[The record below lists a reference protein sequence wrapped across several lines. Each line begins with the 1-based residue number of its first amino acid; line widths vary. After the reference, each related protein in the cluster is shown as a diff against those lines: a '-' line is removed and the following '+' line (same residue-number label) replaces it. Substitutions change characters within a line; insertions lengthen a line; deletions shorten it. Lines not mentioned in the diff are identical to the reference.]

1 MDEKYLPAEANAPLR
16 CDADRFSF
24 LIEAEPEFLESMDLE
39 AASSKGAEEDRPK
52 YRPAYLGNKS
62 RFLDWILKATPDVE
76 SVVDA
81 FSGSCAVAY
90 MYKSH
95 GMEVSAIDKL
105 EYSYHIARAI
115 LENDK
120 VILSDADIDTLISKN
135 SKAKDLVRSHF
146 ADQFFRPGVHGVIDE
161 IRANIDDHLDGGFK
175 RDIALFALGKT
186 CITAVGTG
194 NFLMSLEPTL
204 RKYTPTEFKD
214 MFVGN
219 CKKINGLVFEGDCK
233 CKAYH
238 GDTPKILPKLTAQMV
253 YFDPPNF
260 TKGFAHSYDADYH
273 FIEGLMTGWADGR
286 FGTDAPKHHA
296 PTEQEKAS
304 IASLFSDCFSAAAKF
319 PHWLLSYPKDAVPE
333 VSELKQLL
341 AVAGRDITVQSK
353 EYKHNVVFNGG
364 GARTY
369 MMTKLLF
376 SCKVSDGKALADRKP
391 EALTNPKPA
400 CSLHPNGTPV
410 VGGSMPPDETGTLIA
425 RAELDA
431 AAVWEE
437 TDNEIRFRVQDPDDF
452 LPESFRTKQLEGIE
466 GVSIIVGKLK
476 PENVPADADP
486 EAMVLQSYRFA
497 KTSWDIERAK
507 TWIDSG
513 YAEWKVW
520 PVLWADAA
528 HKDPPMHLSNISNC
542 HVPMQTVAVETG
554 DKRFKFILT
563 HVGSNKNGD
572 HFMPEELRAA
582 AKSAVGKKVD
592 LSHDQSI
599 RDIVGVILEAK
610 YVEAGDLSRVECVG
624 ELFTDDSEAS
634 RLAYKL
640 IQKKIVGFVSME
652 CDYQEGE
659 CSVCGKKVKSRAE
672 YCVHLKSYK
681 GQEYRGALVYEI
693 LHGIT
698 FTGVGLLD
706 REGADD
712 RAEIQQ
718 VAAIQPGGETMPP
731 KEKKDVT
738 GEDLTALSDEEK
750 IKLIEKLQATIAKME
765 KEMETMTAKM
775 AAVEAE
781 AKKAARKTKAESLL
795 TKWEAA
801 GRKFEGEASR
811 AAELE
816 RLSAMS
822 DDAYAATEQ
831 VVSTMSPM
839 PPVQAPAPKPTKA
852 SLQADASDKGA
863 LPVPD
868 GKGSSLEDRLAAAM
882 REAHGHTDTK
892 ED

>member
-1 MDEKYLPAEANAPLR
+1 
-16 CDADRFSF
+16 
-24 LIEAEPEFLESMDLE
+24 
-39 AASSKGAEEDRPK
+39 
-52 YRPAYLGNKS
+52 
-62 RFLDWILKATPDVE
+62 
-76 SVVDA
+76 
-81 FSGSCAVAY
+81 
-90 MYKSH
+90 
-95 GMEVSAIDKL
+95 
-105 EYSYHIARAI
+105 
-115 LENDK
+115 
-120 VILSDADIDTLISKN
+120 
-135 SKAKDLVRSHF
+135 
-146 ADQFFRPGVHGVIDE
+146 
-161 IRANIDDHLDGGFK
+161 
-175 RDIALFALGKT
+175 
-186 CITAVGTG
+186 
-194 NFLMSLEPTL
+194 
-204 RKYTPTEFKD
+204 
-214 MFVGN
+214 
-219 CKKINGLVFEGDCK
+219 
-233 CKAYH
+233 
-238 GDTPKILPKLTAQMV
+238 
-253 YFDPPNF
+253 
-260 TKGFAHSYDADYH
+260 
-273 FIEGLMTGWADGR
+273 
-286 FGTDAPKHHA
+286 
-296 PTEQEKAS
+296 
-304 IASLFSDCFSAAAKF
+304 
-319 PHWLLSYPKDAVPE
+319 
-333 VSELKQLL
+333 
-341 AVAGRDITVQSK
+341 
-353 EYKHNVVFNGG
+353 
-364 GARTY
+364 
-369 MMTKLLF
+369 
-376 SCKVSDGKALADRKP
+376 
-391 EALTNPKPA
+391 
-400 CSLHPNGTPV
+400 
-410 VGGSMPPDETGTLIA
+410 MPPDETGTLIA

-452 LPESFRTKQLEGIE
+452 LPDSFRTKQLEGID

-476 PENVPADADP
+476 PEHVPDGEDP

-497 KTSWDIERAK
+497 KTTWDMERAK

-513 YAEWKVW
+513 YAEWRTW
-520 PVLWADAA
+520 PALWSDAD
-528 HKDPPMHLSNISNC
+528 HQETPMHAANVSNR

-554 DKRFKFILT
+554 DKKFKFILT

-572 HFMPEELRAA
+572 HFMPAELKAA
-582 AKSAVGKKVD
+582 AQSATGKKID

-640 IQKKIVGFVSME
+640 IQKKIVGYVSME

-672 YCVHLKSYK
+672 YCVHLKTYK

-718 VAAIQPGGETMPP
+718 VAAIQPGGKTMPP
-731 KEKKDVT
+731 KEKKDL
-738 GEDLTALSDEEK
+738 GADQDLTALSDEEK

-765 KEMETMTAKM
+765 KEMETLTAKM

-822 DDAYAATEQ
+822 DEAYSATED
-831 VVSTMSPM
+831 VVSTLSPAT
-839 PPVQAPAPKPTKA
+839 PVAPVTPKTKA

-863 LPVPD
+863 LSVPD
-868 GKGSSLEDRLAAAM
+868 GKGLSLEDRLAAAM
-882 REAHGHTDTK
+882 REAHGHTDKK